1 MRTGGVERLEAY
13 LSAKSEK
20 KEKNS
25 RFSQPDVHRRGAFG
39 YKEKAYQRQKKTF
52 RLMQEIMKKKGKITR
67 SSDFRRV
74 FQAGKSLAT
83 RNIVLYYRK
92 NQLNESRVGFIVSK
106 KLGNAVKRN
115 RVKRVLREGYRHLAG
130 KIISGY
136 DMVFVARFRA
146 VTLPAGQAGAEMEQ
160 LLLKG
165 GLLKAD
171 SR

>member
-1 MRTGGVERLEAY
+1 
-13 LSAKSEK
+13 
-20 KEKNS
+20 
-25 RFSQPDVHRRGAFG
+25 
-39 YKEKAYQRQKKTF
+39 
-52 RLMQEIMKKKGKITR
+52 MQEIMKKKGKITR